1 MILIVGDSFSADYTA
16 KYPTMQG
23 WPNLLAKDHSVTNL
37 SQAGCSEY
45 KIQQQ
50 LASVDQSKFTHCVV
64 VHTSPFRIPVE
75 VNPLHHNDVL
85 HHSCD
90 FIYSDVA
97 SSDNRIVECIK
108 EYFEKYLHN
117 DFFLYT
123 HRLIM
128 QDIHNTITIPALHLT
143 FFNYNVDHNQ
153 FVDKNYYKLFSKKPG
168 PVNHLNE
175 QANQQVYADINNWI
189 ADAV

>member
-1 MILIVGDSFSADYTA
+1 MILIVGDSFGADWTA
-16 KYPTMQG
+16 KYPGSTG
-23 WPNLLAKDHSVTNL
+23 WPNLLSNKYAVTNL

-50 LASVDQSKFTHCVV
+50 LASVDQTKFTRCIV
-64 VHTSPFRIPVE
+64 VHTSPFRIPVD
-75 VNPLHHNDVL
+75 VNPLHQGDVL

-90 FIYSDVA
+90 FIYNDVA
-97 SSDNRIVECIK
+97 VADNYDVKCIK

-128 QDIHNTITIPALHLT
+128 QDIHNSLTIPSVHIT
-143 FFNYNVDHNQ
+143 FFNYDKEQ
-153 FVDKNYYKLFSKKPG
+153 SKLIDKNYYKLFSKKPG
-168 PVNHLNE
+168 LINHISE
-175 QANQQVYADINNWI
+175 QANQQVFADLDNWI
-189 ADAV
+189 NCAV